1 MDALIDIALIPAL
14 KVVAVVFGFA
24 MAMGTILTWVERKQS
39 AFIQRRVGPNRANLG
54 PITAFGLL
62 HLAADGIKMF
72 LKEDIIPDGSNKKL
86 HMLAPA
92 LGILPVMIIF
102 AIIPFMDFYC
112 HGTSI
117 VIDGFDYCFP
127 EAGIGAGAVHLDE
140 LTNPLFNPRLGHY
153 FQIADLQ
160 AGLLYM
166 FAVTGVSVYGA
177 AIAGWAANSKFSL
190 MGGLRASAQMI
201 SYEIAMGLSITG
213 LLMIYAS
220 IDVND
225 IVREQGQLLFGFLP
239 KWGIFLQ
246 PVAFVLFLTASI
258 AESKRAPFDMPE
270 AESELVA
277 GYFTEY
283 SSMKFAVFSLGEFV
297 AVVFI
302 AAITATL
309 FLGGWHV
316 PWLYAD
322 GFHFGFE
329 AWSAGGA
336 ETTAAAVQSYA
347 TANPPDLAI
356 PYPLVVFLRIGCF
369 ITKVLVLCFLQLQL
383 RWTLPRFRYDQVMNL
398 GWKILLPISLAN
410 LVVTAFFVLL

>member
-1 MDALIDIALIPAL
+1 MEALIDIALIPVI

-24 MAMGTILTWVERKQS
+24 MALGTILTWVERKQS

-54 PITAFGLL
+54 PITLFGLL
-62 HLAADGIKMF
+62 HLAADGIKML
-72 LKEDIIPDGSNKKL
+72 LKEDIVPEGANKKL
-86 HMLAPA
+86 HLLAPA
-92 LGILPVMIIF
+92 LGLLPAMIIF
-102 AIIPFMDFYC
+102 AIVPFMDFYC
-112 HGTSI
+112 HGTNV
-117 VIDGFDYCFP
+117 VIDGMDYCF
-127 EAGIGAGAVHLDE
+127 AATGIGEGTVRLDE
-140 LTNPLFNPRLGHY
+140 LSNPLYNARLGHY

-166 FAVTGVSVYGA
+166 FAVTGVSVYGS
-177 AIAGWAANSKFSL
+177 AIAGWASNSKFSL

-201 SYEIAMGLSITG
+201 SYEISMGLSIAG
-213 LLMIYAS
+213 LLMIYGTV
-220 IDVND
+220 DVND
-225 IVREQGQLLFGFLP
+225 MVREQGSLLFGFLP
-239 KWGIFLQ
+239 SWGIFLQ

-283 SSMKFAVFSLGEFV
+283 SSLKFAVFSLGEFV

-322 GFHFGFE
+322 GFHFGFD
-329 AWSAGGA
+329 AWTSGSVTSGA
-336 ETTAAAVQSYA
+336 EVAAYAAANQ
-347 TANPPDLAI
+347 PDLEL
-356 PYPLVVFLRIGCF
+356 PYIAVVLLRIGAF
-369 ITKVLVLCFLQLQL
+369 AAKTILLCFLQLQI
-383 RWTLPRFRYDQVMNL
+383 RWTLPRFRYDQVMHL
-398 GWKILLPISLAN
+398 GWKVLLPVSLIN
-410 LVVTAFFVLL
+410 LVVTAFVVLL